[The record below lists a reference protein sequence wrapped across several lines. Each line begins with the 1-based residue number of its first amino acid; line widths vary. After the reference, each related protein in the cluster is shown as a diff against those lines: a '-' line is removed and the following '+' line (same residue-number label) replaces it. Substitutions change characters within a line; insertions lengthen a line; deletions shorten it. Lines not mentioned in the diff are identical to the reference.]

1 MEYRLQE
8 VPNVLKPSASH
19 INPPAVLSTRKL
31 FVYRYAYQL
40 DDADYYM
47 EVDILFLCLFV
58 GALVFILYKFIL
70 PCFENGR
77 TGALPPRSRPPPSS
91 GSGWFSRNFYDDFR
105 RPPPPPPYSK
115 YPDNNTGTGSA
126 SQVRGDQDRFGFWSG
141 AALGGLGTYFL
152 TRQRNSGSEPRRY
165 DWENDRFRDYSR
177 RDPDP
182 QAPRASG
189 AYSSQQSWSN
199 GRAGPSNLGSMR
211 RSTGYGGS
219 TVR

>member
-1 MEYRLQE
+1 MEGDL
-8 VPNVLKPSASH
+8 
-19 INPPAVLSTRKL
+19 
-31 FVYRYAYQL
+31 
-40 DDADYYM
+40 
-47 EVDILFLCLFV
+47 LFLGLFAAV
-58 GALVFILYKFIL
+58 LVFIVYKFIL
-70 PCFENGR
+70 PCFLIDR
-77 TGALPPRSRPPPSS
+77 RASPPRSRPPPGSGS
-91 GSGWFSRNFYDDFR
+91 GSGWFSGNYYDDFR

-115 YPDNNTGTGSA
+115 YPGNNTGTEST

-141 AALGGLGTYFL
+141 AALGGLGTYL
-152 TRQRNSGSEPRRY
+152 LNRQRNSGSEPPRRY

-189 AYSSQQSWSN
+189 GFSSPQASQQSWNNS
-199 GRAGPSNLGSMR
+199 GAGPSNLGSMR